1 VPREPLG
8 VGVAMARLDEN
19 DSSPRDDE
27 RDQFELIAG
36 TSTTST
42 VVVGV
47 DGSDTSIDALSW
59 ACGEARRLGGRAIA
73 VLVTPIPGSGVLAS
87 ASPFAAMAASECLET
102 EARLED
108 ELEEKLRLELLAIG
122 ESQRVPLTF
131 VHIHGDVATELLRV
145 AAISHAQ
152 LIAVGRST
160 KTRHRVAGSLSHRLL
175 RHSETPIIVVVP

>member
-1 VPREPLG
+1 
-8 VGVAMARLDEN
+8 MARLDEN

-27 RDQFELIAG
+27 RAQMELIAA

-102 EARLED
+102 EACLEE
-108 ELEEKLRLELLAIG
+108 ELEEKLRSELLAIG

-131 VHIHGDVATELLRV
+131 VHIHGDVAKELLRV
-145 AAISHAQ
+145 AEISHAQ

-160 KTRHRVAGSLSHRLL
+160 KPRHRVAGSLSHRLL
-175 RHSETPIIVVVP
+175 RHNGTPIIVVVP